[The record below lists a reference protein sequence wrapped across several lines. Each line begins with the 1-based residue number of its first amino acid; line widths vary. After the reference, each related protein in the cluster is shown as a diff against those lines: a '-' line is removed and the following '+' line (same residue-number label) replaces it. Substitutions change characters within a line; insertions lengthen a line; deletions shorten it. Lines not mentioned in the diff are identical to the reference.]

1 MQDDRTAVQGLM
13 TDSTIDSYVGKE
25 LPQMTLESSAGGHV
39 KIPENLLGKWTL
51 IYFYPKDDTPG
62 CTKQACSYRDSMADF
77 KKLGVQVYG
86 VSTDDL
92 HSHDAFIKKF
102 NLNFPLLADTNHT
115 LGEALGT
122 FEDRNILSRLL
133 KMTSRDSFL
142 IGPDAKVREVW
153 RKVSPAVTMS
163 ETFEAVQKHLT

>member
-1 MQDDRTAVQGLM
+1 MTVLRYKTLM
-13 TDSTIDSYVGKE
+13 TETTTDRYLGKE
-25 LPQMTLESSAGGHV
+25 IPSMTLESSVGGRV
-39 KIPENLLGKWTL
+39 SFPQDLKGKWTL

-102 NLNFPLLADTNHT
+102 SLNFPLLADTSHT

-122 FEDRNILSRLL
+122 FEDRGIISKLL

-142 IGPDAKVREVW
+142 IGPDAKVCEVW
-153 RKVSPAVTMS
+153 RKVSPTVTMA
-163 ETFEAVQKHLT
+163 ETYEAVKKHLG